1 MPAAAENQQC
11 EAKERRRIRRP
22 GNSAGWNRSS
32 LAVVAER
39 GARESVKTQPMNWI
53 ARWTMA
59 CGLALLMLVTGCP
72 GTKRHVLVAEV
83 PRSGDAAARS
93 RFIEART
100 AFLRDG
106 SQAEAFEQ
114 LRDDFPDDPIAPW
127 VGLYRGI
134 SLLKKGEFASAEQ
147 ALAEVPRSE
156 LPPALAARIT
166 LYRGV
171 AKARG
176 GDNKGA
182 LALLGPQAAT
192 MRTLTSG
199 GNAQAER
206 EFVEA
211 RAEYWAALGLA
222 QARTEPI
229 AALASWDQYTRGA
242 TAAEKMWAV
251 QQIEAIVA
259 ELNATIISGAWQR
272 EAVRSAVPSGIV
284 LARRV
289 ARDQA
294 ALGQAATAATTLAG
308 VASAAAEWQIPL
320 DAPAG
325 TNTATADAIA
335 DPRRV
340 SALVPSGSKQQRVA
354 DSMVA
359 ALAQVSGAGGGDG
372 IAVIDV
378 QLQNDAATAMV
389 AVEAVAQGISIAA
402 IGPLEASA
410 VDAAAGRAEKLGL
423 PLVSLS
429 PRADE
434 RTTGTY
440 IFHIMHSAEARARQ
454 LARKAYAKG
463 LSRFAVL
470 APSNGY
476 GKAVAAAFAEEVASL
491 GAQVTTR
498 VDYPADTKSFA
509 GVAGKLSGSWQAVFI
524 PEQADRLE
532 LIAPALAAA
541 GLMARPIGTTKAIGG
556 RAIVLLSTAEGM
568 GPNFLINVGRHCEG
582 GLFAPGYFAG
592 TDDAKAKAFD
602 TGFAAAHGRPPSAFE
617 AYVYDAVAI
626 IIGAG
631 AGSVS
636 RTTVAEAMARGS
648 IKGLTGEIRFDAD
661 HRRSDDGV
669 VYTVVGAETA
679 LRVVVMP

>member
-1 MPAAAENQQC
+1 
-11 EAKERRRIRRP
+11 
-22 GNSAGWNRSS
+22 
-32 LAVVAER
+32 
-39 GARESVKTQPMNWI
+39 
-53 ARWTMA
+53 
-59 CGLALLMLVTGCP
+59 MLVTGCP
-72 GTKRHVLVAEV
+72 ATKRHVLVAEV

-106 SQAEAFEQ
+106 SQAEAFDQ
-114 LRDDFPDDPIAPW
+114 LREDFPDDPIAPW

-134 SLLKKGEFASAEQ
+134 SLVKKGDFANAEQ
-147 ALAEVPRSE
+147 ALAEVPQRE
-156 LPPALAARIT
+156 LPPTLAARIK

-176 GDNKGA
+176 GDSKGA

-222 QARTEPI
+222 QARTAPI
-229 AALASWDQYTRGA
+229 DALAAWDQYVRSA
-242 TAAEKMWAV
+242 TAAEKVWAV
-251 QQIEAIVA
+251 QQMQAIVA
-259 ELNATIISGAWQR
+259 ELSATSVNDAWQR
-272 EAVRSAVPSGIV
+272 EAVRNAKPSGV
-284 LARRV
+284 VVARRV
-289 ARDQA
+289 ATEQA
-294 ALGQAATAATTLAG
+294 ARGLAQAAAATLAG
-308 VASAAAEWQIPL
+308 VTAAAAEWQIPL
-320 DAPAG
+320 DAQAAA
-325 TNTATADAIA
+325 TAPTADAAA

-340 SALVPSGSKQQRVA
+340 SALVPRGSKQQRVA
-354 DSMVA
+354 DSMIA

-378 QLQNDAATAMV
+378 QGQSDAATAMA
-389 AVEAVAQGISIAA
+389 AVEIVAQGISIAA
-402 IGPLEASA
+402 IGPLDAAA

-423 PLVSLS
+423 PLVTLS

-470 APSNGY
+470 APTNGY
-476 GKAVAAAFAEEVASL
+476 GKAVAAAFTEEITNL
-491 GAQVTTR
+491 GAHVITR
-498 VDYPADTKSFA
+498 VDYAADTKSFSSA
-509 GVAGKLSGSWQAVFI
+509 AGKLSGSWQAVFI

-541 GLMARPIGTTKAIGG
+541 GLMARPIGTSKVIGG

-568 GPNFLINVGRHCEG
+568 GPNFLVNVGRHCEG

-602 TGFAAAHGRPPSAFE
+602 TGFAAAHGRPPTAFE
-617 AYVYDAVAI
+617 AYVYDAVAAI
-626 IIGAG
+626 VGAG
-631 AGSVS
+631 AGRVS

-648 IKGLTGEIRFDAD
+648 VKGLTGEIRFDAD

-669 VYTVVGAETA
+669 VYTVVGSEAA